1 MVNHY
6 KLTHALS
13 ALTLGALLTASSAF
27 AGTVY
32 APASKESKPLVEEVK
47 KSCIT
52 GDIGVNI
59 VSQYITRGYVQENQS
74 VIAQPFADL
83 YFKLYEGEGFIN
95 SLTLTLGVWA
105 SIHEEQTFALPGSTT
120 PSWYEFDYYPG
131 IAIGFAENFTLSV
144 SYQEYLSPNDA
155 FATSRLIQ
163 AKLAYS
169 DKGLLGP
176 VSINPYVKAEYFI
189 DAPEDSWYFEVGIA
203 PSVPI
208 GPVTLTLP
216 VIAGF
221 GTNDFYASIDAG
233 TGEIENEAFGYLSAG
248 ANLSYA
254 LPFVPECLGTWTVNG
269 GTTYYYLGDGVDG
282 FNVPAVRDFDEH
294 EWVFSGGL
302 TVAF

>member
-6 KLTHALS
+6 KLTNYLS
-13 ALTLGALLTASSAF
+13 ALTLGALLTASTAF
-27 AGTVY
+27 AGTAVTSS
-32 APASKESKPLVEEVK
+32 SKETKNPLVEEVK

-52 GDIGVNI
+52 GDIGANI

-74 VIAQPFADL
+74 AIVQPFADL

-105 SIHEEQTFALPGSTT
+105 SIHEERTFAAPGSTT

-131 IAIGFAENFTLSV
+131 ISVGFAKNFTLSV
-144 SYQEYLSPNDA
+144 SYQEYLSPSDA

-163 AKLAYS
+163 TKLAFA
-169 DKGLLGP
+169 DKDFLGAFAL
-176 VSINPYVKAEYFI
+176 NPYVKAEYFF
-189 DAPEDSWYFEVGIA
+189 DAPDDAWYFEVGIA
-203 PSVPI
+203 PSVPV
-208 GPVTLTLP
+208 GPATLTFP

-221 GTNDFYASIDAG
+221 GTNEFYATVDNG
-233 TGEIENEAFGYLSAG
+233 NLENEAFGYVSAG
-248 ANLSYA
+248 ANISYA

-269 GTTYYYLGDGVDG
+269 GTTYYYLGEGVDT
-282 FNVPAVRDFDEH
+282 FNVPAVRDADEH